1 MVGYFAY
8 EYLRY
13 QESKLDF
20 VNETV
25 NKDEVSFNDVDLMLF
40 DKVIAFDHYTK
51 KIILIVNIKT
61 DDLKANYAKAI
72 DDLEKIS
79 KNSSSM
85 AKKKKYLQENYYL
98 ILNESLLKM
107 NI

>member
-20 VNETV
+20 VDETI

-72 DDLEKIS
+72 DDLEKLA
-79 KNSSSM
+79 NLLFM
-85 AKKKKYLQENYYL
+85 AKKKKYLQGNYYL